1 MTGRARVLGDDVN
14 TDYIVT
20 SRRKREGI
28 DPQFLRRY
36 IFEELDPA
44 FAASVEPGD
53 LIVAGKNFGCGSAM
67 EVAVTALVGAGIRAV
82 LARSFSR
89 TYYRNAV
96 NNGLLP
102 VVCDTRAIREGDRVR
117 VESAAV
123 HNETTGETMPAEP
136 LPPVMLEIIQAGGL
150 VGYMVRRRRP

>member
-1 MTGRARVLGDDVN
+1 
-14 TDYIVT
+14 
-20 SRRKREGI
+20 
-28 DPQFLRRY
+28 
-36 IFEELDPA
+36 
-44 FAASVEPGD
+44 
-53 LIVAGKNFGCGSAM
+53 
-67 EVAVTALVGAGIRAV
+67 
-82 LARSFSR
+82 
-89 TYYRNAV
+89 V

>member
-123 HNETTGETMPAEP
+123 HNETTGETMAAEP

>member
-1 MTGRARVLGDDVN
+1 MTGRARVFGDDVN

-150 VGYMVRRRRP
+150 VGYMVRRSRP